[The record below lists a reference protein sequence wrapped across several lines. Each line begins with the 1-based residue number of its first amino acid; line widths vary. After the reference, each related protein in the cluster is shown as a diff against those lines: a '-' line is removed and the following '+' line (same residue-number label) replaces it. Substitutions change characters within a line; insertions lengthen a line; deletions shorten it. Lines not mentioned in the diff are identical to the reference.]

1 MQEMRHEV
9 SGEYQSSFV
18 FLKHGKVAMDCRFS
32 VLFCRFAAVKD
43 GSGS

>member
-1 MQEMRHEV
+1 MSQL
-9 SGEYQSSFV
+9 SPIEYQSSFA

-32 VLFCRFAAVKD
+32 VLFCRFAALKD